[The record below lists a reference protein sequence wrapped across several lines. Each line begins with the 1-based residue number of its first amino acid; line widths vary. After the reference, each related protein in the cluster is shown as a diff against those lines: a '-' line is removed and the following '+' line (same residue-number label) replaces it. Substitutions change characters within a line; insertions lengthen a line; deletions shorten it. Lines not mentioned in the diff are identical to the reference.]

1 MITAERAWKIVHVV
15 GWVLV
20 ASGLL
25 VALFIPYQLFYT
37 NHLQTLAQNV
47 ARSQLPLPPA
57 TDVKV
62 TSGPLVPLAPQPEP
76 VAGSWLGSLNIARIH
91 LSQMIIEGVDEGDLR
106 QGPGHY
112 PDTAQLGTS
121 GNAEVAGHRT
131 TWGEPFRYLDH
142 LLVNDPIEILTPT
155 SRIEYRVV
163 RTLTVAATDLSVLNP
178 SETGVLTMVTCTP
191 PYTTTNR
198 LIVVSRLVSVTGIS
212 SPATSPEHH
221 QPQPLPV
228 STLGRAHSRTPV
240 VLYGALLLLAAVTS
254 LRLHS
259 AHRRRVLYWLLTLS
273 IIGIIIW
280 NLFEAVA
287 YVLPAGY

>member
-91 LSQMIIEGVDEGDLR
+91 LSQMIIEGVDEG
-106 QGPGHY
+106 
-112 PDTAQLGTS
+112 GTFDRDPVITPIRPS
-121 GNAEVAGHRT
+121 WEPAEM
-131 TWGEPFRYLDH
+131 L
-142 LLVNDPIEILTPT
+142 
-155 SRIEYRVV
+155 
-163 RTLTVAATDLSVLNP
+163 
-178 SETGVLTMVTCTP
+178 
-191 PYTTTNR
+191 
-198 LIVVSRLVSVTGIS
+198 
-212 SPATSPEHH
+212 
-221 QPQPLPV
+221 
-228 STLGRAHSRTPV
+228 
-240 VLYGALLLLAAVTS
+240 
-254 LRLHS
+254 
-259 AHRRRVLYWLLTLS
+259 
-273 IIGIIIW
+273 
-280 NLFEAVA
+280 
-287 YVLPAGY
+287 

>member
-1 MITAERAWKIVHVV
+1 VITAERAWKIVQVV

-62 TSGPLVPLAPQPEP
+62 TAGPLVPLAPQSEP
-76 VAGSWLGSLNIARIH
+76 VAGSWLGSLTIARIH

-121 GNAEVAGHRT
+121 GNAVVAGHRT
-131 TWGEPFRYLDH
+131 TWGEPFRHLDH

-155 SRIEYRVV
+155 SRIQYRVV
-163 RTLTVAATDLSVLNP
+163 RTRTVAATDLSVLNP

-191 PYTTTNR
+191 PYATTNR
-198 LIVVSRLVSVTGIS
+198 LIVVSRLVSVTSIKP
-212 SPATSPEHH
+212 PATSPGHH
-221 QPQPLPV
+221 QPQSLPV
-228 STLGRAHSRTPV
+228 ATLGPAHSRTPV
-240 VLYGALLLLAAVTS
+240 VLYGTLLVLVVVTS

-259 AHRRRVLYWLLTLS
+259 AHRRRAIYWLLTLS
-273 IIGIIIW
+273 ITGLIIW
-280 NLFEAVA
+280 NLFEVVA